1 LYRCIDIIIFPI
13 LDSNTH
19 KTLFDKKKQQNGYIF
34 FKSSTGE
41 FPVFSGPVE
50 FLNRSG
56 PAGPV
61 PALILLEYL
70 ELGAFARIRI
80 SNQEHMKD
88 IFPNSY
94 SVQSRHTRL
103 NIMECSKRDFLEL
116 HG

>member
-19 KTLFDKKKQQNGYIF
+19 KTVFDKKKQQNGYIF

-61 PALILLEYL
+61 PALIQVASANYQLSSLPKKGKNFEFHRKMDRKNVIYL
-70 ELGAFARIRI
+70 FKANIIRI
-80 SNQEHMKD
+80 GS
-88 IFPNSY
+88 
-94 SVQSRHTRL
+94 
-103 NIMECSKRDFLEL
+103 
-116 HG
+116 